1 MTKMPTNLIEI
12 FSSFQGEGPHVGEAM
27 AFLRFQDC
35 ALSCKFCDTPA
46 SFERHA
52 RFRVETPPQSG
63 LFQYYPNPVDG
74 AVLKR
79 LLQPYSGQVLS
90 ITGGEP
96 LQQADFLAAWLPEL
110 AWTDPVL
117 LETNGVLPAA
127 LAKVIASIDIISMDI
142 KLPSVTGM
150 RPYWNEHAEFLRIA
164 RQKQVYVKV
173 VVSNPTDLGELKE
186 AIAIVEREAPGVPFI
201 LQPVTPAG
209 AVRET
214 IPEERLKELYRF
226 SKQHLADVR
235 VIPQV
240 HPILGLL

>member
-1 MTKMPTNLIEI
+1 MQTNLIEI
-12 FSSFQGEGPHVGEAM
+12 FSSFQGEGPHVGEPM

-35 ALSCKFCDTPA
+35 ALSCSFCDTPA

-52 RFRVETPPQSG
+52 RFRVETPPQG
-63 LFQYYPNPVDG
+63 GQFRYFPNPVSG
-74 AVLKR
+74 ELLIELLK
-79 LLQPYSGQVLS
+79 PFAGQVLS

-96 LQQADFLAAWLPEL
+96 LQQADFLAAWLPQL
-110 AWTDPVL
+110 AWKSPVL
-117 LETNGVLPAA
+117 LETNGVLPVA
-127 LAKVIASIDIISMDI
+127 LAKVIDLVDIISMDI

-150 RPYWNEHAEFLRIA
+150 RPYWREHAEFMRIA
-164 RQKQVYVKV
+164 RAKQVYVKV

-186 AIAIVEREAPGVPFI
+186 AIAIVEAEAPGVPFI

-209 AVRET
+209 AVREL
-214 IPEERLKELYRF
+214 IPEDRLKELYRF
-226 SKQHLADVR
+226 SKQHLEDVR

>member
-1 MTKMPTNLIEI
+1 MQTNLIEI

-35 ALSCKFCDTPA
+35 ALSCGFCDTPA
-46 SFERHA
+46 SFERHS

-63 LFQYYPNPVDG
+63 QFRYFPNPTDG
-74 AVLKR
+74 AFLAE
-79 LLQPYSGQVLS
+79 LLRPYLGQILS

-96 LQQADFLAAWLPEL
+96 LQQADFLAAWLPSL
-110 AWTDPVL
+110 RWASSVL

-127 LAKVIASIDIISMDI
+127 LAKVIEYVDIVSMDI

-150 RPYWNEHAEFLRIA
+150 RPYWKEHAEFLRIA
-164 RQKQVYVKV
+164 RAKQVYVKV
-173 VVSNPTDLGELKE
+173 VVSNPTDIGELKQ
-186 AIAIVEREAPGVPFI
+186 AIAIVETEAPGVPFI

-209 AVRET
+209 AVRER

-226 SKQHLADVR
+226 SKQHLEDVR
-235 VIPQV
+235 VIPQI
-240 HPILGLL
+240 HPMLGLL

>member
-1 MTKMPTNLIEI
+1 MQTNLIEI
-12 FSSFQGEGPHVGEAM
+12 FSSFQGEGPHVGEPM

-35 ALSCKFCDTPA
+35 ALSCRFCDTPA

-52 RFRVETPPQSG
+52 RFRVEDPPQSG
-63 LFQYYPNPVDG
+63 QFRHFPNPVDG
-74 AVLKR
+74 ALLIDLLK
-79 LLQPYSGQVLS
+79 PFAGQALS
-90 ITGGEP
+90 LTGGEP
-96 LQQADFLAAWLPEL
+96 LQQADFLAAWLPQL
-110 AWTDPVL
+110 RWDSPVL

-127 LAKVIASIDIISMDI
+127 LAKVIDCVDIVSMDI

-150 RPYWNEHAEFLRIA
+150 RSYWKEHAEFLRIA
-164 RQKQVYVKV
+164 RAKEVYVKV
-173 VVSNPTDLGELKE
+173 VVSNPTDLSELKE
-186 AIAIVEREAPGVPFI
+186 AIALVEAEAPGVPFI

-209 AVRET
+209 EVRER

-226 SKQHLADVR
+226 SKQHLEDVR

>member
-1 MTKMPTNLIEI
+1 MQANLIEI
-12 FSSFQGEGPHVGEAM
+12 FASYQGEGPRVGEPM
-27 AFLRFQDC
+27 TFLRLQDC
-35 ALSCKFCDTPA
+35 ALSCSFCDTPA

-52 RFRVETPPQSG
+52 RFRVETPPFSG
-63 LFQYYPNPVDG
+63 RFEYRPNPVDG
-74 AVLKR
+74 ETLHRWLEPFA
-79 LLQPYSGQVLS
+79 GQILS

-96 LQQADFLAAWLPEL
+96 LQQADFLAGWLP
-110 AWTDPVL
+110 TRPRRDPVL

-127 LAKVIASIDIISMDI
+127 LAKVLDQVDIVSMDI

-150 RPYWNEHAEFLRIA
+150 RPYWREHAEFLKLA
-164 RQKQVYVKV
+164 RRKEVYVKV

-186 AIAIVEREAPGVPFI
+186 AIRIVETEAPGAPFI

-209 AVRET
+209 AVRER

-226 SKQHLADVR
+226 SKQHLEDVR

-240 HPILGLL
+240 HPMLGLL